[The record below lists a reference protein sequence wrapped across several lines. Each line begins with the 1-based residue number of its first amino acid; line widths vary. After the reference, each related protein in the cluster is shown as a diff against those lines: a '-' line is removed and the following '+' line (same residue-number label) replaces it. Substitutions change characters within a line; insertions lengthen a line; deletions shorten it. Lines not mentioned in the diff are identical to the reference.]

1 MKAIFRGILWILVEL
16 LVYAVLFVA
25 SGALIIYGVQFLSGN
40 EYLFWTSADLNE
52 QTNPYTLLT
61 STFIPVLISGTVAA
75 VIAHHYI
82 FKRPLAGLGFTP
94 DRAIFYFGLGWLW
107 SLGLVLPGFLI
118 LWSLGQIQLLPAD
131 WNWYYFTG
139 FIVFF
144 IIQSAGEEVIT
155 RAYLIPMIEN
165 RFNTLAALVVS
176 ASVFALLHLGN
187 EHFTW
192 IGFLNIL
199 AGGALMALF
208 FIRFRNIWVCTGLHA
223 GWNFVQASLLDFNV
237 SGIDVYSFIQFRD
250 IGYPGLSGGAFGY
263 EGSWI
268 ALMIQAGS
276 IYLFIRQNRSE
287 LAALFQRQIA
297 PVIEKADVT
306 DMWMTAKDEDAG
318 E

>member
-1 MKAIFRGILWILVEL
+1 MKALFKGILWILAEGF
-16 LVYAVLFVA
+16 VYAVLFVA
-25 SGALIIYGVQFLSGN
+25 TGALIIYGIQFLSGN
-40 EYLFWTSADLNE
+40 EYLFWTSTALNE
-52 QTNPYTLLT
+52 QTNPYHLLT

-75 VIAHHYI
+75 VLSHRYL
-82 FKRPLAGLGFTP
+82 FKRPLAGLGFVP
-94 DRAIFYFGLGWLW
+94 DRAFTWFGLGWLW

-118 LWSLGQIQLLPAD
+118 LWLFGQIQLLPAD
-131 WNWYYFTG
+131 WNWFYFTG

-208 FIRFRNIWVCTGLHA
+208 FVCYRNIWVCTGLHA

-268 ALMIQAGS
+268 ALMIQAAG
-276 IYLFIRQNRSE
+276 IYFFIRWKWVE
-287 LAALFQRQIA
+287 LSALLNPKVT
-297 PVIEKADVT
+297 PVVERVGETNI
-306 DMWMTAKDEDAG
+306 WMPIQDENTSQ
-318 E
+318 

>member
-1 MKAIFRGILWILVEL
+1 MKSFFRGILWILVEL
-16 LVYAVLFVA
+16 LVYASLFVA
-25 SGALIIYGVQFLSGN
+25 AGALIIFGIQFISGN
-40 EYLFWTSADLNE
+40 EYLFWTSTTLNE
-52 QTNPYTLLT
+52 QTNPYTLLA

-82 FKRPLAGLGFTP
+82 FKRPLAGLGFIP
-94 DRAIFYFGLGWLW
+94 YHAIDYFGLGWLW

-118 LWSLGQIQLLPAD
+118 LWLFGQIQLLPAD
-131 WNWYYFTG
+131 LNWFYLTG

-155 RAYLIPMIEN
+155 RAYLIPMMES

-208 FIRFRNIWVCTGLHA
+208 FICYRNIWICTGLHA

-237 SGIDVYSFIQFRD
+237 SGIDVYSFIQFRN
-250 IGYPGLSGGAFGY
+250 IGYPRLTGSDFGY
-263 EGSWI
+263 EGSLI
-268 ALMIQAGS
+268 ALMIQAVG
-276 IYLFIRQNRSE
+276 IFLFIRWNREE
-287 LAALFQRQIA
+287 LSALFNRQVT
-297 PVIEKADVT
+297 PVIERVDAT
-306 DMWMTAKDEDAG
+306 DTWMTIKDEDAG
-318 E
+318 Q

>member
-1 MKAIFRGILWILVEL
+1 MKAFFRGILWILVEL
-16 LVYAVLFVA
+16 LVYAALFVA
-25 SGALIIYGVQFLSGN
+25 AGALIIYGIQFLSGN
-40 EYLFWTSADLNE
+40 EYLFWTSTALNE

-75 VIAHHYI
+75 VIAHHTV
-82 FKRPLAGLGFTP
+82 FKRPLAGLGFIP
-94 DRAIFYFGLGWLW
+94 DRAITYFGLGWLW

-118 LWSLGQIQLLPAD
+118 LWLFGQIQLLPAD
-131 WNWYYFTG
+131 WNWFYFTG

-155 RAYLIPMIEN
+155 RAYLIPMIET

-208 FIRFRNIWVCTGLHA
+208 FIRYRNIWICTGLHA

-268 ALMIQAGS
+268 ALMIQAGG
-276 IYLFIRQNRSE
+276 IYFFIRWNRVEIS
-287 LAALFQRQIA
+287 ALFNRQIT
-297 PVIEKADVT
+297 PVIDRADAT
-306 DMWMTAKDEDAG
+306 NIWMPIKDEDAG
-318 E
+318 Q